1 MTRRCRHRTQE
12 MPAWGLVH
20 VQTQSQ
26 QRRGLATSRGCPL
39 CPRSPDG
46 GFWWLWAP
54 WGRVRA
60 PGSRRAPC
68 EASRCGRRW
77 GRRLGLTEPPVCW
90 VLGAGSQ
97 WSVTELGPQ
106 PLITPG
112 DKHTDIS
119 WFELLGPRPSGGKA
133 YCSRALLAL
142 LQQVDMAGQAP
153 VSTGD
158 LLDPPEIRRSHPAPV
173 LSQEPQPGN
182 EAAAQRGKDRAPGPW
197 GGQGSPSAP
206 CFLQKRLKE
215 PTPRQEVGADPAHG
229 PTLWELKRGQ
239 AGLGAECRVRPIA
252 RPNGVAWGVTPTG
265 PPPARK
271 SSPEG
276 AGGA

>member
-26 QRRGLATSRGCPL
+26 QRRGLATSGGCPL

-68 EASRCGRRW
+68 EASHCGRRW

-97 WSVTELGPQ
+97 WSVTELGAQ

-112 DKHTDIS
+112 DKHTDIA
-119 WFELLGPRPSGGKA
+119 WFELLGTQAQRRES
-133 YCSRALLAL
+133 L
-142 LQQVDMAGQAP
+142 LQQ
-153 VSTGD
+153 S
-158 LLDPPEIRRSHPAPV
+158 PA
-173 LSQEPQPGN
+173 
-182 EAAAQRGKDRAPGPW
+182 
-197 GGQGSPSAP
+197 
-206 CFLQKRLKE
+206 
-215 PTPRQEVGADPAHG
+215 
-229 PTLWELKRGQ
+229 
-239 AGLGAECRVRPIA
+239 
-252 RPNGVAWGVTPTG
+252 G
-265 PPPARK
+265 PPPAGGHGRASPSEHRQPPQPPGDSQEPPSPCSVAGAPAWQRGRRSAREGQ
-271 SSPEG
+271 SSGAVGRAGVTQRSLFSAEETEG
-276 AGGA
+276 AHTPTGGGGGPSPRPNPLGAQKRPSRAGC